1 MIPGMKDTP
10 WWLWL
15 LVGCA
20 IVPMLI
26 PAWRRYQVVRLR
38 LTAPRQ
44 WGLKNAVPT
53 RLEKRSSYLTP
64 RVHLERRRISGIWLV
79 LAISNLI
86 AIPVLTVLAGIV
98 YNRIAIEWIRPPVY
112 SIWIKPVATM
122 HHTEFIISPAYGLQM
137 TIDGS
142 IMFSY
147 GFQSA
152 GSYYAQQNDQWNS
165 EDRPRLLVSS
175 IEMPRGLDQYNWE
188 FANTGKEDAT
198 NIRIKIVTLDLK
210 RTRHTLA
217 TIPLNVLLRLKPGMG
232 YSVRTAPEKGLQY
245 LVICVAYSNDRGTAF
260 VDLPQF
266 YYTPSYM
273 KSTET
278 RSELTRVTP
287 LLYEELSAGFYCGN
301 F

>member
-1 MIPGMKDTP
+1 M
-10 WWLWL
+10 
-15 LVGCA
+15 
-20 IVPMLI
+20 
-26 PAWRRYQVVRLR
+26 
-38 LTAPRQ
+38 
-44 WGLKNAVPT
+44 
-53 RLEKRSSYLTP
+53 
-64 RVHLERRRISGIWLV
+64 V
-79 LAISNLI
+79 LAIFNLI

-152 GSYYAQQNDQWNS
+152 DAYYAQQNDQSNS

-198 NIRIKIVTLDLK
+198 NIRIKIVTLDLQS
-210 RTRHTLA
+210 TRHTLA

-287 LLYEELSAGFYCGN
+287 LLYEELSAGFDCGN